1 MTRGRG
7 GDDDEGRVG
16 EKKTVSAGPTN
27 REPAVD
33 HLVEVWTS
41 VASACDRLG
50 PGQWDLPT
58 DCPGWTVRD
67 QLSHLIGIERM
78 LLGEAPPPPLEVL
91 PEHVRNGYAELNE
104 PWVEARRRQ
113 PGNVVLSEFISV
125 TGRRIHELRTLPPEA
140 FDVRSWSPVGE
151 VPYRDFLATR
161 ILDCWAHEQDI
172 RRALGR
178 PGGRN
183 GVGEQAVLDRCER
196 TMAYVVG
203 KRVAPPDGTT
213 VRFVVTGVLGRQVAV
228 AVEGGRAETVVADGS
243 ESTTTVIVDQDTFW
257 RLGFGRLEPARA
269 LASGQA
275 RVVGDIALG
284 HRVLDSMAFMT

>member
-1 MTRGRG
+1 MYAR
-7 GDDDEGRVG
+7 
-16 EKKTVSAGPTN
+16 PIN

-41 VASACDRLG
+41 VATACDRIG
-50 PGQWDLPT
+50 PGQWELAT

-67 QLSHLIGIERM
+67 QVSHLIGVERM
-78 LLGEAPPPPLEVL
+78 LLGESPPPPLAVL

-104 PWVEARRRQ
+104 PWVEARRRV
-113 PGNVVLSEFISV
+113 PGNAVLAEFISV
-125 TGRRIHELRTLPPEA
+125 TGRRIHELRTLPPDA

-161 ILDCWAHEQDI
+161 VLDSWTHEQDV

-183 GVGEQAVLDRCER
+183 GVGEEAVLDRCER
-196 TMAYVVG
+196 TMPYVVG

-228 AVEGGRAETVVADGS
+228 TMDGGRAEAVRAGAAEATATLV
-243 ESTTTVIVDQDTFW
+243 VDQETFW
-257 RLGFGRLEPARA
+257 RLGFGRIHPPRA
-269 LASGQA
+269 VAAGQV
-275 RVVGDIALG
+275 RVAGDIALG
-284 HRVLDSMAFMT
+284 HRVLGAMAFMT